1 MALAQRRIGSAG
13 LLVVV
18 TALAG
23 VATNVVTDSGGWA
36 WGVALGVAVASA
48 AGLQMWLT
56 SGERDANE
64 PSEVS
69 EVSEPASG
77 PVVASG
83 PAAVSVGGSLTR
95 GARIVTNGTGP
106 AAPPESTAHDGTTAR
121 GPGAVAIGRDAS
133 GEIQATGKIID
144 EGS

>member
-18 TALAG
+18 TAVAG

-56 SGERDANE
+56 SGEHATDE
-64 PSEVS
+64 PP
-69 EVSEPASG
+69 EVSEPAPG

-95 GARIVTNGTGP
+95 GARIVTNGSGP
-106 AAPPESTAHDGTTAR
+106 AAPPEPTPHDGTTAR
-121 GPGAVAIGRDAS
+121 GPGAVAIGRDAA